1 MKLIATATITGS
13 PANIEFTS
21 IPQTFTDLV
30 LVINAK
36 GSAAGTSISSLV
48 CLVNGS
54 DVASFRY
61 LRGSGSAVT
70 SGSSTFHEVG
80 LMQRVAASGFGN
92 TKVYFANYTST
103 SAKSVSSE
111 SVTENNA
118 TESWQQLTSLLYTG
132 VTTGITTLI
141 LSDGSAGG
149 GLAVGSTASL
159 YGILKGSDGI
169 VTTS

>member
-30 LVINAK
+30 ILISAK
-36 GSAAGTSISSLV
+36 GSAAGTAVSALV
-48 CLVNGS
+48 MQVNGTGGGS
-54 DVASFRY
+54 ERV
-61 LRGSGSAVT
+61 LRGDGSSVISFSDT
-70 SGSSTFHEVG
+70 SGQIGVI
-80 LMQRVAASGFGN
+80 QRVGATGFGSVSCYI
-92 TKVYFANYTST
+92 TNYTSAT
-103 SAKSVSSE
+103 AKSVSTD
-111 SVTENNA
+111 SVSENNA
-118 TESWQQLTSLLYTG
+118 TLAYQSLNAMIPTTTAAITSLLFG
-132 VTTGITTLI
+132 
-141 LSDGSAGG
+141 DGSAGG